1 MKNKKSIVFLV
12 LLILM
17 GIVGTTYA
25 YFTQSA
31 VFDNEFSIKN
41 FDVVIEEDFEDD
53 SFLGCTS
60 ISDVSVH
67 YCSHKINKDVFVVNK
82 EDVPAVVRIS
92 YNEEL
97 VYDGYSNNNY
107 RDLFDMEC
115 DESGECL
122 SVNNTYGDDYSFTK
136 VWTQDFLD
144 NWYFYEG
151 WYYYKKVLLA
161 KESIQVLDG
170 VNSNFPREGING
182 DYNLDFNIEAVQ
194 ASSDAV
200 KELWNQDVTINE
212 DGTVYWGFE
221 NLEAEQ

>member
-1 MKNKKSIVFLV
+1 MKNKKSIIFLV

-60 ISDVSVH
+60 ISGVSVH
-67 YCSHKINKDVFVVNK
+67 YCTYKVNKDVFVINK
-82 EDVPAVVRIS
+82 EEVPAVVRIS
-92 YNEEL
+92 YNEEF
-97 VYDGYSNNNY
+97 VYGGYSNNDY
-107 RDLFDMEC
+107 RDLFDMVC
-115 DESGECL
+115 DESGEC
-122 SVNNTYGDDYSFTK
+122 SSEEYEYSFTK
-136 VWTQDFLD
+136 VWTQDFFD
-144 NWYFYEG
+144 NWYFYEE

-170 VNSNFPREGING
+170 VNSNFPHEGING
-182 DYNLDFNIEAVQ
+182 YYNLDFNIEAVQ

-200 KELWNQDVTINE
+200 KELWNQDVTIND

-221 NLEAEQ
+221 DE

>member
-1 MKNKKSIVFLV
+1 MKNKKSIIFLV

-41 FDVVIEEDFEDD
+41 FDVVIEEDFDKD
-53 SFLGCTS
+53 SYFGCYEKYSEETDS
-60 ISDVSVH
+60 YVKECMSEV
-67 YCSHKINKDVFVVNK
+67 NKDVFVVNQ
-82 EDVPAVVRIS
+82 EDVPAIVRIS
-92 YNEEL
+92 YNEEF
-97 VYDGYSNNNY
+97 VYDEDLNNDY

-122 SVNNTYGDDYSFTK
+122 SVYNDYSFTK

-151 WYYYKKVLLA
+151 WYYYKKVLPA
-161 KESIQVLDG
+161 KEKVQVLDA
-170 VNSNFPREGING
+170 VKSTENREIYG

-200 KELWNQDVTINE
+200 KELWNQDVTIND

-221 NLEAEQ
+221 DE